1 MKSLYPL
8 IAAMGLTLAATACA
22 SGGGPQMSAADSAQ
36 LIATYSGTWILDE
49 SSSSPQIPNALE
61 GVEDNQQVEDLASRP
76 GGFREQRYWR
86 RVAARQRDIGAMR
99 ETIEVLRE
107 RPETL
112 TLQLDATT
120 FTYRPTP
127 GDPMELPMD
136 GSDIDRN
143 EGEYPVDAKLEW
155 EAQFP
160 VIVYTVTRGSSVREL
175 FEAVGDRLIVRR
187 TLAGAGEEGTQVLA
201 YDRRAGN

>member
-1 MKSLYPL
+1 M
-8 IAAMGLTLAATACA
+8 
-22 SGGGPQMSAADSAQ
+22 SGADNAQ
-36 LIATYSGTWILDE
+36 LFATYSGTWILDV

-76 GGFREQRYWR
+76 GGLREQRYWR
-86 RVAARQRDIGAMR
+86 RLAARQRDIGALR

-120 FTYRPTP
+120 FAYRPTP
-127 GDPMELPMD
+127 GTAMELPMD
-136 GSDIDRN
+136 GTDIDRS

-155 EAQFP
+155 DEQFP
-160 VIVYTVTRGSSVREL
+160 VIVKAKNANLLCRQSQDGWKLVAQDPNADKDLWEQPLPDEPVRWAV
-175 FEAVGDRLIVRR
+175 AVG
-187 TLAGAGEEGTQVLA
+187 
-201 YDRRAGN
+201 